1 MVYNQSLI
9 YLSIHI
15 DFFLFIYTTNGVNL
29 FISITVFFYIYICIF
44 IYIFKFVHIYLLIYP
59 CMFISLSILM
69 SITKMYS
76 VSISSCI
83 LSTSLSIYWFIYS
96 DKSISICLIY
106 PCVYNYISLFIHIS
120 PSI

>member
-29 FISITVFFYIYICIF
+29 FISITVFFIYL
-44 IYIFKFVHIYLLIYP
+44 HIYLYIQVCSYLFTY
-59 CMFISLSILM
+59 LSMYAYIFVY
-69 SITKMYS
+69 SYVYNQKMYS

-106 PCVYNYISLFIHIS
+106 PCVYNYLSLSIHIS